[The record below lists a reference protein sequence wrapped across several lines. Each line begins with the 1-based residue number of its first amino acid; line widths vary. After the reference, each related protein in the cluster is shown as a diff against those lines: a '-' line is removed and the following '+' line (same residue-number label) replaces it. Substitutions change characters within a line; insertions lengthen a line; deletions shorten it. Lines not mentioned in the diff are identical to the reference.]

1 MVAGLMAEWP
11 VQERLRVDAD
21 LLLGRE
27 KLLQARLGRALGHFG
42 AGGGGA
48 LGHDE
53 ALESS
58 TSQPALRSQLLAA
71 LRPAVEE
78 FKSATS
84 VDQQRWQSPS
94 PAQQPAG
101 LGLAQVR
108 QEPLQHQPRQQP
120 QLQQLQQQPQQ
131 QSQPQALTAL
141 LRQGQAQP
149 LAPSSPSAAPATPR
163 PPSPTPAPRASAA
176 VTATRSKVSLE
187 DRWGRLEG
195 RVANWTT
202 KLGQQKAEAG
212 SVGLRGIFGGSRSP
226 SQAGSPTHAA
236 TGSSG
241 GFGVLAELEERE
253 RQLRIQDTATAS
265 FGNPSSPK
273 SPLCPCRRH
282 GCAGSRVGSPAS
294 ERRRGRGG
302 DSPLDFPSPT
312 ASDRA
317 AWHELVRAEQEQ
329 ESNAQGTVLLE
340 RLKSVENSVQTIS
353 QVLTRASGSPARLR
367 SASPVASS
375 PPYFSRPPP
384 TRPRSPKGCCDVCG
398 LSGEGPGWLPEP
410 RFPPAIAGGDDVGPS
425 LMEQRVLALRR
436 RQGEAPLPP
445 MLGGTGAAWERAA
458 YDAISL
464 ADMVYDDNGDE
475 HQAWAATEQRHR
487 REEQWDR
494 ERAHDE
500 AWTQYGE
507 NTAPRKGRFRWPLDV
522 MRESQDLRSA
532 TEAAT
537 AAAVA
542 AASGRRGRGAG
553 GGRGRYADILAAAVE
568 A

>member
-1 MVAGLMAEWP
+1 MVAGLMAERP

-27 KLLQARLGRALGHFG
+27 KLLQA
-42 AGGGGA
+42 
-48 LGHDE
+48 
-53 ALESS
+53 LESS
-58 TSQPALRSQLLAA
+58 TKQPALRSQLLAA

-94 PAQQPAG
+94 PAQQPAV
-101 LGLAQVR
+101 LGMAQVR
-108 QEPLQHQPRQQP
+108 QEPLHQQPRQQP
-120 QLQQLQQQPQQ
+120 HLQQQPQQ
-131 QSQPQALTAL
+131 QSQPQASTTL
-141 LRQGQAQP
+141 LRQWQAQP
-149 LAPSSPSAAPATPR
+149 MAPSSPSAAPATLR
-163 PPSPTPAPRASAA
+163 PHSLAPAPRASAA
-176 VTATRSKVSLE
+176 ATATRSKGSLE

-202 KLGQQKAEAG
+202 NLGQQKAEAG

-241 GFGVLAELEERE
+241 GFGVLAELTAAAAEEERE
-253 RQLRIQDTATAS
+253 RQLRMQDTATAS

-302 DSPLDFPSPT
+302 DPPLDFPSPT

-329 ESNAQGTVLLE
+329 ESNARGTVLLE

-375 PPYFSRPPP
+375 PPYFSPPP
-384 TRPRSPKGCCDVCG
+384 LTRPRSPKGCCDVCG
-398 LSGEGPGWLPEP
+398 LSGDGPDWLPEP
-410 RFPPAIAGGDDVGPS
+410 RFPPAIAGGDDMGPS
-425 LMEQRVLALRR
+425 LMEQRVL
-436 RQGEAPLPP
+436 
-445 MLGGTGAAWERAA
+445 
-458 YDAISL
+458 
-464 ADMVYDDNGDE
+464 
-475 HQAWAATEQRHR
+475 AWAATEQRHR
-487 REEQWDR
+487 REKQWDR

-507 NTAPRKGRFRWPLDV
+507 STAPRKGRFRWPLDV
-522 MRESQDLRSA
+522 MHESQDLRSA
-532 TEAAT
+532 AEAAT